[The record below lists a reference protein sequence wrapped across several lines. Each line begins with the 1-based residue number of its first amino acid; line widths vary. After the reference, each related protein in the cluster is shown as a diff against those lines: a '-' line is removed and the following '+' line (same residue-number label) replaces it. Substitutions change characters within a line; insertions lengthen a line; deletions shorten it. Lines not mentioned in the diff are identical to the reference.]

1 MSNENE
7 TTTEQPADSAPAAK
21 VEKPKKVSK
30 PKQKPVAVKKAA
42 VKKAP
47 AKKAPA
53 KKAKA
58 PTKAKPAKGKV
69 VAKGSSRGKGPANL
83 RNKLHKLF
91 LEKMPKKYQ
100 LDASSINFEAVSKDV
115 KMSVE
120 GVYKWFRND
129 SITPAGAMLLTGIS
143 AGKLKLVDLHPFVFK
158 K

>member
-21 VEKPKKVSK
+21 VAKPKKVSK
-30 PKQKPVAVKKAA
+30 PKPKPA
-42 VKKAP
+42 
-47 AKKAPA
+47 AKKAVVKKTPA

-58 PTKAKPAKGKV
+58 PAKAKPAKGKV
-69 VAKGSSRGKGPANL
+69 AAKGSSRGKGPANL